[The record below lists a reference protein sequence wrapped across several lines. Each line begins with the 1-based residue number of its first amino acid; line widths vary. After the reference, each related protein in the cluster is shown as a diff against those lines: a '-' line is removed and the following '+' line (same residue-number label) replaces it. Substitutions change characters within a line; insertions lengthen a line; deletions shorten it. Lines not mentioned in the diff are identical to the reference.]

1 MTNKNQLQDLIKQVL
16 LTVHPVGSLFI
27 TEDSRNP
34 DEILFA
40 GGGTNWEKIEGRVIL
55 GSSAFHTVGEKGGEE
70 THTLTIQEAPTHTHT
85 RGTMNITGH
94 LSPNVTVFTGKSA
107 SGAFHVFS
115 DPNTADGVFTSGDRV
130 DQYGYRFDASQ
141 SWTGETS
148 SRGGNQPHNNMMP
161 YEVFNIWKRTA

>member
-40 GGGTNWEKIEGRVIL
+40 GGGTTWEKIEGRVIL
-55 GSSAFHTVGEKGGEE
+55 GSSASHAVGQKGGEE
-70 THTLTIQEAPTHTHT
+70 THALTLQETPAHTHNRGDMNINGSFNVYWSTVTNPAGAFTGEAPTKNGSSQGG
-85 RGTMNITGH
+85 GTAH
-94 LSPNVTVFTGKSA
+94 QYYDKVVFNANK
-107 SGAFHVFS
+107 
-115 DPNTADGVFTSGDRV
+115 N
-130 DQYGYRFDASQ
+130 
-141 SWTGETS
+141 WTGNTS
-148 SRGGNQPHNNMMP
+148 SAGGGQPHNNMMP

>member
-1 MTNKNQLQDLIKQVL
+1 MTNNKQLQDLIKQVL
-16 LTVHPVGSLFI
+16 LSVHPVGSLFI

-40 GGGTNWEKIEGRVIL
+40 GGYTTWIKIEGRTIL
-55 GSSAFHTVGEKGGEE
+55 GSSASHTVGEKGGEE
-70 THTLTIQEAPTHTHT
+70 THTLTLQEAPAHTHT
-85 RGTMNITGH
+85 RGSMNITGH
-94 LSPNVTVFTGKSA
+94 LSPNVTVFTGKST
-107 SGAFHVFS
+107 SGAFYTFG
-115 DPNTADGVFTSGDRV
+115 DANTADGAFTSGDKTGV
-130 DQYGYRFDASQ
+130 YGYGFDASR